1 MTSLPQGPWPQ
12 HPQEQESARRTVLR
26 RINRWQA
33 EKQREDLAD
42 LSVECCSVEP
52 GQEFRHREEFVRRLV
67 ADARHPGF
75 DMLLAETATLVGFV
89 FGVPVDRDG
98 AWWHGF
104 AITDLAVHPY
114 VRQHGVTGQLLERLL
129 GDHHASL
136 GAALVDQ
143 ADQVAYAAF
152 RSSTESGGLVHDARG
167 KPPGTGTW
175 G

>member
-12 HPQEQESARRTVLR
+12 HPQEQQSARMTVLR

-89 FGVPVDRDG
+89 FGV
-98 AWWHGF
+98 
-104 AITDLAVHPY
+104 
-114 VRQHGVTGQLLERLL
+114 RQHGVAGQLLERLL

-136 GAALVDQ
+136 GAAPVDQ
-143 ADQVAYAAF
+143 ADQAAYAAF
-152 RSSTESGGLVHDARG
+152 RSSTEPGGLVHDTRG
-167 KPPGTGTW
+167 KRPGTGTW